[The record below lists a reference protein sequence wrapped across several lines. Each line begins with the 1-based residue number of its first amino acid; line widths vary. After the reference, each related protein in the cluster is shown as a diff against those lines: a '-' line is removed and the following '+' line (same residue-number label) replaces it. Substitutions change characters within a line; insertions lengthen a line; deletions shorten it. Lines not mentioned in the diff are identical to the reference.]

1 MDLEGQSKA
10 CIYFKTNKYI
20 ILPEKVLKPWAK
32 KTKKK
37 EDVNLHKTLLCMN
50 IAQNLAGDRF
60 VYSPCW
66 SWADDWIPMT

>member
-1 MDLEGQSKA
+1 MDQEGQNKV

-20 ILPEKVLKPWAK
+20 YLTRADFKILSWKD
-32 KTKKK
+32 KK
-37 EDVNLHKTLLCMN
+37 EDTDLHKTLLCMY
-50 IAQNLAGDRF
+50 IAQHLAGDGF